1 MHEDPSSNVSERSIE
16 KTDEEQKNG
25 DKHSQC
31 NLSRYRVSAFTKVIS
46 TLSPDQQTAIR
57 EIGFGSM
64 PKLRCGRLRQD
75 FCETLVQQSDT
86 KRHCIVFHS
95 REFCL
100 NPTTFSIVMGI
111 KDGGEPIYIREEAGT
126 VLCPSSASY
135 INLMYMHVLKDV
147 QLIRKKNWA
156 TWCFN
161 FLWEGIAKYKDHQ
174 VKSVSGCVVFLELF
188 YFSAV
193 LYDRCSMDRTVCPIS
208 VWTKEEI
215 WRLLNWRKKFGDMTS
230 TEVPMCESNFL
241 QLERNFPY
249 FEQIEDAGPSTV
261 NIEEAFRVLT
271 QCVQRIEHKMNS
283 FNVRMEMVEKSLD
296 ELRSKSLVGAPSKQ
310 PSDPCPPSLSL
321 KIVEPTCLVRKTEP
335 TTDGKNKMVMDSD
348 EDSVDCRLNLNLDK
362 IMGWMGTREGIGEF
376 HKDPTHFVPI
386 SPPNLRDEDI
396 DEPVQLKQEPQ
407 TSTSVS
413 VLPTRPS
420 RNRRPGRYQLS
431 PYDQVSRGAN
441 PKYKA
446 GDFYKSASPCP
457 HSAGGGERCANEL
470 QAVLM
475 VGDEVDCFAR
485 AARCGKNFMQH
496 VHRSQKPQLPSNMQH
511 MKFQDF
517 PINWG
522 IGVPKQRN
530 GYDYGVYV
538 INYMDS
544 PEFIPKK
551 SSIL

>member
-1 MHEDPSSNVSERSIE
+1 M
-16 KTDEEQKNG
+16 
-25 DKHSQC
+25 
-31 NLSRYRVSAFTKVIS
+31 
-46 TLSPDQQTAIR
+46 
-57 EIGFGSM
+57 
-64 PKLRCGRLRQD
+64 
-75 FCETLVQQSDT
+75 
-86 KRHCIVFHS
+86 
-95 REFCL
+95 
-100 NPTTFSIVMGI
+100 FSLFVL
-111 KDGGEPIYIREEAGT
+111 GT
-126 VLCPSSASY
+126 VLCPTSASY

-174 VKSVSGCVVFLELF
+174 VKSVNGCVVFLELF

-348 EDSVDCRLNLNLDK
+348 EDSVDCRLNLSLDK

-431 PYDQVSRGAN
+431 RYDQVSRGAN

-446 GDFYKSASPCP
+446 GPFQVNDPVTLEELKLIQYAFNKKADGSEIIVSSYGEILNR
-457 HSAGGGERCANEL
+457 HSLLTLLPGAYLCGEVISIKAHHLALIQQVVEKDVPMNWY
-470 QAVLM
+470 
-475 VGDEVDCFAR
+475 
-485 AARCGKNFMQH
+485 
-496 VHRSQKPQLPSNMQH
+496 LPT
-511 MKFQDF
+511 
-517 PINWG
+517 
-522 IGVPKQRN
+522 
-530 GYDYGVYV
+530 
-538 INYMDS
+538 
-544 PEFIPKK
+544 
-551 SSIL
+551 